1 MLLQALSDEF
11 FHERLERYRTNQ
23 RLRWKRNFGKF
34 KLTENCIETRVEL
47 LFYHKIFSV
56 YCENFF
62 LQTTTSKAVNDE
74 ICDCGWWG
82 KSTARLIWKAKK
94 KLWIQNFSNFFF
106 LFSAPAI
113 LFSSLFGSCYP
124 MYLSSHILNLN
135 FMAKNE
141 NSFSSCSRDLFS
153 SGFFL
158 NSSQLNN
165 DHSFSYKI
173 SPDFPAE
180 LTKHWLQRKVHF
192 HFVFFGG

>member
-1 MLLQALSDEF
+1 ML
-11 FHERLERYRTNQ
+11 
-23 RLRWKRNFGKF
+23 
-34 KLTENCIETRVEL
+34 
-47 LFYHKIFSV
+47 
-56 YCENFF
+56 NFF
-62 LQTTTSKAVNDE
+62 FIIKYFQFIAKTFFYKPQQAKRWMMRFVIVGDGGKARQ
-74 ICDCGWWG
+74 GWSE
-82 KSTARLIWKAKK
+82 KRKKNYEFSTFLI
-94 KLWIQNFSNFFF
+94 FFF

-165 DHSFSYKI
+165 DHSFSYKF